1 MATTEHFLP
10 VPPNVVAR
18 VIRVAA
24 DPECGT
30 AELAAVIK
38 ADPVLS
44 AQVLKAVN
52 SPYYG
57 LRRKLSSVDR
67 AVSFMGIRAVR
78 NLVLCFGVRELAPPK
93 SDYPLNLFWECS
105 LRRASAA
112 KALAKHL
119 KLPEPEEF
127 FTMGLC
133 QDLGVL
139 AIITASEEAAVSLAK
154 AARQPLADR
163 RRAEQDF
170 GPSHDELGGELFEKW
185 DFSDDIVI
193 PVRFHH
199 APQDAPE
206 EHRVRAQVA
215 EAADVFA
222 DILEVDDKQTALRLV
237 LEKLGAL
244 GIDSDDLSPLLDD
257 LSAAVTEAA
266 DMLQIKVGHQPSYQE
281 IAEEASQGLLA
292 LNMSYQSLTEQLQ
305 DSLKAQQQLAS
316 RLEQLNR
323 DLERRATTDV
333 LTGLPNRRAFDEAL
347 VREMERA
354 KRLEKP
360 LSLLMLDLDHFKKLN
375 DTCGHQAGD
384 YVLAKLGEL
393 ILNNARACDFPCR
406 YGGEEFVIILPH
418 TPALGAQV
426 AAERLRKRIEDLA
439 LLYEG
444 KAIRV
449 TASIG
454 ISEVKPDTGP
464 RAGTLA
470 LRHADDALYEAKEKG
485 RNRVVVSEK

>member
-1 MATTEHFLP
+1 MSTNEHFLP

-30 AELAAVIK
+30 TELAGVIK

-57 LRRKLSSVDR
+57 LRRKISSVDR

-93 SDYPLNLFWECS
+93 SQYPLNLFWECS

-112 KALAKHL
+112 KALALRL
-119 KLPEPEEF
+119 KLPEPDEF

-139 AIITASEEAAVSLAK
+139 AIITASDDAAKSLAK
-154 AARQPLADR
+154 VARQPLAER
-163 RRAEQDF
+163 RRAEQEF
-170 GPSHDELGGELFEKW
+170 GAPHDELGGELFEKW
-185 DFSDDIVI
+185 DFSEEII
-193 PVRFHH
+193 EPVRFHH
-199 APQDAPE
+199 SPQDSPE
-206 EHRVRAQVA
+206 EYRLRAQVA
-215 EAADVFA
+215 EAADVLA
-222 DILEVDDKQTALRLV
+222 DVLEVDDKQSALRLA
-237 LEKLGAL
+237 LEKIGDL
-244 GIDSDDLSPLLDD
+244 GIDAEDISPLLDE
-257 LSAAVTEAA
+257 LSSAVTQAA
-266 DMLQIKVGHQPSYQE
+266 EMMQIKVGHQPSYQE

-316 RLEQLNR
+316 RLEQLNQ
-323 DLERRATTDV
+323 DLERRAMTDV
-333 LTGLPNRRAFDEAL
+333 LTGLHNRRAFDDAL
-347 VREMERA
+347 GREIERA

-360 LSLLMLDLDHFKKLN
+360 LSLLMVDVDFFKRLN
-375 DTCGHQAGD
+375 DTYGHQAGD
-384 YVLAKLGEL
+384 HVLAKLGEL
-393 ILNNARACDFPCR
+393 IMHNARACDFPCR

-418 TPALGAQV
+418 TPLLGAQV
-426 AAERLRKRIEDLA
+426 AAERLRGRIEA
-439 LLYEG
+439 LGLDYEG
-444 KAIRV
+444 QPIKITV
-449 TASIG
+449 SIG
-454 ISEVKPDTGP
+454 VAQVPADGGP
-464 RAGTLA
+464 RTATIA
-470 LRHADDALYEAKEKG
+470 LRKADDALYEAKEAG
-485 RNRVVVSEK
+485 RNRVVISKD